1 MKHFKKYSIFVLL
14 ILIIIANL
22 FFVNRE
28 GYTLQQPMYQST
40 PPPQPTRPPQSTP
53 PTQPPQPT
61 PPPQPTRPPQSTP
74 PTQPPQPTPPT
85 EPQSTPPTQPTL
97 PPQPSSQPTPPP
109 QTPQP
114 MPSSSSVGSYAMV
127 CSNDTDCDRYN
138 MGQYNFKG
146 SIDQNGITI
155 NREKTYSCQNGVCT
169 KK

>member
-28 GYTLQQPMYQST
+28 GYTLQQPMYQS
-40 PPPQPTRPPQSTP
+40 
-53 PTQPPQPT
+53 T